1 MMNDL
6 VSIIIP
12 VYNRTKELQRAVYS
26 VLNQTYQQ
34 FEIIIVDD
42 GSHENIKLV
51 VDRIFSDHSKIR
63 YLRHEK
69 NFGAQAARN
78 TGIKAA
84 KGEWIAFLDSD
95 DEYLPD
101 SIEVRLNKASTARV
115 PVVHSDCIIVEKKK
129 TERRRLFGV
138 PPVEGCIYNCLLAGP
153 GPMYQGLLVEK
164 GTLSQIGFLDENIR
178 AYQEW
183 DTVIRLSKKYYFS
196 FVSKPTFIYYCVN
209 NDTISSNHSKGGFGY
224 EQVVKKNRWQILSR
238 LGPKAMSDHY
248 LNILNWEY
256 IHTAERGK
264 KYYCKLMSI
273 LYWPPC
279 IFSYLKKNKR

>member
-115 PVVHSDCIIVEKKK
+115 PVVHSDCIIVERKK
-129 TERRRLFGV
+129 RNVDVYLVYLRLKAV
-138 PPVEGCIYNCLLAGP
+138 YIIACWPVL
-153 GPMYQGLLVEK
+153 GLCTK
-164 GTLSQIGFLDENIR
+164 D
-178 AYQEW
+178 Y
-183 DTVIRLSKKYYFS
+183 
-196 FVSKPTFIYYCVN
+196 
-209 NDTISSNHSKGGFGY
+209 
-224 EQVVKKNRWQILSR
+224 
-238 LGPKAMSDHY
+238 
-248 LNILNWEY
+248 
-256 IHTAERGK
+256 
-264 KYYCKLMSI
+264 
-273 LYWPPC
+273 
-279 IFSYLKKNKR
+279 